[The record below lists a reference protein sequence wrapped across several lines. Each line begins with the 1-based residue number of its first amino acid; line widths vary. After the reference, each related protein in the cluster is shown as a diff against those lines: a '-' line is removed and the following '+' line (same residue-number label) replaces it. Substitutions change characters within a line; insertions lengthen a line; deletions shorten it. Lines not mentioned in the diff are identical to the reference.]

1 MMSNYPPGVSGFEP
15 EISGYDEREIEREV
29 YCPEETCSEF
39 ESEVVVLCVEV
50 ETSRGYYTI
59 NGNRSWTCPACG
71 TDHEEFDVELED
83 FND

>member
-1 MMSNYPPGVSGFEP
+1 MHESNYPPGVSGFEP
-15 EISGYDEREIEREV
+15 EISGYDEREILREV
-29 YCPEETCSEF
+29 YCTVDGCSEF
-39 ESEVVVLCVEV
+39 EGIVLCTEV

-71 TDHEEFDVELED
+71 TDNEEFDIELED